1 MRRAC
6 HTKLTFHRI
15 AFEVE
20 TCSGCINIFMGY
32 SFRIWEQTRR
42 LQPQA
47 DTILPM
53 IAAAGVYGMS
63 RKQLGHALAL
73 DREVLDQLL
82 DGLVSFG
89 LLTVAT
95 GPGGPVYRCRIS
107 A

>member
-32 SFRIWEQTRR
+32 SFRIWEQARR

-47 DTILPM
+47 DTILPL
-53 IAAAGVYGMS
+53 IKASSYGMT
-63 RKQLGHALAL
+63 RRQLGHALDL

-82 DGLVSFG
+82 AGLVSFG
-89 LLTVAT
+89 LLTVGT
-95 GPGGPVYRCRIS
+95 GPGGPVYRSRVS
-107 A
+107 T